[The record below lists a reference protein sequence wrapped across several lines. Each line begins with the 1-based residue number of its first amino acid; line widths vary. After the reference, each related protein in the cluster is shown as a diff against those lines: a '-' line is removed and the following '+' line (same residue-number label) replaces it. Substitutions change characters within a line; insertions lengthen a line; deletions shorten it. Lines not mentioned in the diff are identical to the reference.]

1 MYQAY
6 TDYFGMMDLIEEL
19 YRTVTLNVCGTD
31 NVTYQGKEI
40 AVGKPW
46 ERLTMIDA
54 VKKYAGVD
62 YYSWAGRR
70 SRKSLRKGAPR

>member
-1 MYQAY
+1 
-6 TDYFGMMDLIEEL
+6 MMDLIEEL

-31 NVTYQGKEI
+31 TVTYQGKEI

-62 YYSWAGRR
+62 YYSWADDAAARAC
-70 SRKSLRKGAPR
+70 SKGAPR